1 MLKSNDGHNFKRY
14 VAMDYLSDV
23 LIRAYGKSI
32 KELFENTA
40 EGMFSLITD
49 LKNIKKTIEKK
60 IEISAG
66 EKIGPEDLLI
76 IWLEK
81 ILYLNEVNSLIFSEF
96 KIIDL
101 INNESESRISAL
113 LKGEKINLKKHEIFL
128 QIKAPTYHNLFIKQ
142 DNEAGIFTVD
152 IVFDV

>member
-1 MLKSNDGHNFKRY
+1 MIKSNNYINQKRY
-14 VAMDYLSDV
+14 EAIEYLSDV
-23 LIRAYGKSI
+23 KLRVFGKDLI
-32 KELFENTA
+32 ELFENAA
-40 EGMFSLITD
+40 EGMFSLIID
-49 LKNIKKTIEKK
+49 IESIEKK
-60 IEISAG
+60 FEKKMKINLR
-66 EKIGPEDLLI
+66 EKIGLEDLLI

-81 ILYLNEVNSLIFSEF
+81 ILYLNEVNDLIFSEF

>member
-1 MLKSNDGHNFKRY
+1 MLKSNDGHDFKRY

-81 ILYLNEVNSLIFSEF
+81 ILYLNEVNGLIFSEF

>member
-1 MLKSNDGHNFKRY
+1 MLKYNDGQDFKRY
-14 VAMDYLSDV
+14 VVMDYLSDV

-81 ILYLNEVNSLIFSEF
+81 ILYLNEVNDLIFSEF

>member
-1 MLKSNDGHNFKRY
+1 MLKSNDGQDFKRY
-14 VAMDYLSDV
+14 VVMDYLSDV

>member
-1 MLKSNDGHNFKRY
+1 MIKSNNYINQKRY
-14 VAMDYLSDV
+14 EAIEYLSDIKLRV
-23 LIRAYGKSI
+23 FGKDLI
-32 KELFENTA
+32 ELFENTA

-113 LKGEKINLKKHEIFL
+113 VKGEKINLKKHEIFL

>member
-1 MLKSNDGHNFKRY
+1 MLKSNDGQDFKRY
-14 VAMDYLSDV
+14 VVMDYLSDV

-32 KELFENTA
+32 KELFENAA
-40 EGMFSLITD
+40 EGMFSLIID
-49 LKNIKKTIEKK
+49 IESIEKK
-60 IEISAG
+60 FEKKMKINLR
-66 EKIGPEDLLI
+66 EKIGLEDLLI

-81 ILYLNEVNSLIFSEF
+81 ILYLNEVNDLIFSEF

>member
-1 MLKSNDGHNFKRY
+1 MLKSNDGQDFKRY
-14 VAMDYLSDV
+14 VVMDYLSDV

-49 LKNIKKTIEKK
+49 LKNIKKIIEKK

-81 ILYLNEVNSLIFSEF
+81 ILYLNEVNDLIFSEF

>member
-1 MLKSNDGHNFKRY
+1 MLKSNDGQDFKRY
-14 VAMDYLSDV
+14 VVMDYLSDV

-81 ILYLNEVNSLIFSEF
+81 ILYLNEVNGLIFSEF

>member
-1 MLKSNDGHNFKRY
+1 MLKSNDGHDFKRY
-14 VAMDYLSDV
+14 VVMDYLSDV

>member
-1 MLKSNDGHNFKRY
+1 MLKSNDGQDFKRY
-14 VAMDYLSDV
+14 VVMDYLSDV

-49 LKNIKKTIEKK
+49 LKNIKKTIERK

-81 ILYLNEVNSLIFSEF
+81 ILYLNEVNDLIFSEF

>member
-1 MLKSNDGHNFKRY
+1 MLKSNDGQDFKRY
-14 VAMDYLSDV
+14 VVMDYLSDV

-81 ILYLNEVNSLIFSEF
+81 ILYLNEVNDLIFSEF